1 MALVLILS
9 QEAPKQ
15 LASSVVMGDDSVQAR
30 VPNACNKNLSGGEET
45 RRQYNSVRTRL
56 RT

>member
-15 LASSVVMGDDSVQAR
+15 LALSVVAGDDSAQAR
-30 VPNACNKNLSGGEET
+30 VPNASNKNLSGGEEM
-45 RRQYNSVRTRL
+45 RQQYQT
-56 RT
+56 